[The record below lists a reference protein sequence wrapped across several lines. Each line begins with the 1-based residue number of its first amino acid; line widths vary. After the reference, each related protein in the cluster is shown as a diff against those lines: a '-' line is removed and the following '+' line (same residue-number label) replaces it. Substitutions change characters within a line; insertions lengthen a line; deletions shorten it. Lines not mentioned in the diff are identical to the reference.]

1 VHSQGFGSAGRRL
14 VGPIAATL
22 VVIAAITAT
31 MLAAGPGRA
40 QDAVPPGAVKPDLS
54 TPAPT
59 TPAPTTPDL
68 GMVAACLAAG
78 NEVVM
83 APTPACVPR
92 QAGSA
97 IAEKAGMP
105 LGERD
110 WSKAC
115 GNGADP
121 RKLPRDTV
129 KRLARQT
136 DIAPTGIRIV
146 GALFCDGLD
155 LAGVDLPYSLVLDR
169 SVFDGVVDARNLRV
183 KGDLS
188 LEYAVLFETLRL
200 NRARVEGSVYFGGSF
215 MRKLRVYDTQVNG
228 SWQHK
233 AAVVFLDA
241 HLIRIAVSGDL
252 DMTRSAFSRLWLQSS
267 QIGGTL
273 GLDETEAR
281 CAYHI
286 NASTIG
292 YLTADQAGFGK
303 IVTIGAGATAIRYP
317 WWRHAIEG
325 RPAIYPQNLF
335 RSAAIAAVADA
346 ERRRIT
352 RPEPTPEANGFLRG
366 CREETETLSNGRERT
381 VGIEGVAGSRYL
393 EFYVFDTAVQAA
405 FCLTAFNWAR
415 PHDGELPDTRHPVTI
430 LALNGTRVDGNL
442 IVDLWGDRASPV
454 ADLRA
459 GNRDF
464 RRVSELHKF
473 EAIGLSAGAAI
484 YNFADRQKPYI
495 TYLDGLRFGRVHK
508 ATPACG
514 IDYGAKLASQV
525 ELPGVDEVLLW
536 LDKNKAPSSQPFLT
550 FVDAFEKAGADP
562 NELRIQRKNLD
573 LCARLARWLP
583 FVAAV
588 CPAGTQATVAAGPDP
603 GGPGGTVWGSL
614 GTMVSAVSELIG
626 SGFAVLLWALADH
639 GMRPGKVVWWVAGTL
654 AIFWL
659 LLRFGLRVVAFEP
672 AASEASAQL
681 KLWPVGPLFLF
692 DRLIPLYKICNEHYA
707 IAHYYRLAA
716 AEPAEAPSIVTTN
729 AVDPATPAATPAATM
744 LASTAAAPAPATPG
758 GRASQEATLRG
769 RRILVQPV
777 DPDTQARVDKLLVV
791 LRVIGVVLTI
801 FLLAALNAL
810 TR

>member
-1 VHSQGFGSAGRRL
+1 MHSQGFGSAGRLR

-22 VVIAAITAT
+22 IVIAAITAMT
-31 MLAAGPGRA
+31 IAAGPGRA
-40 QDAVPPGAVKPDLS
+40 QDAVPPGAVKPDL
-54 TPAPT
+54 
-59 TPAPTTPDL
+59 

-83 APTPACVPR
+83 APSPACVPR
-92 QAGSA
+92 QAGSG
-97 IAEKAGMP
+97 IAERAGMP

-115 GNGADP
+115 NNGADP

-129 KRLARQT
+129 KRLARQA
-136 DIAPTGIRIV
+136 DIAPTGIRII

-200 NRARVEGSVYFGGSF
+200 NRARIEGSVYFGGSF
-215 MRKLRVYDTQVNG
+215 MRKLRVYDTQVSG

-241 HLIRIAVSGDL
+241 HLIRITVSGDL

-303 IVTIGAGATAIRYP
+303 VVTIGAGAAAIRYP
-317 WWRHAIEG
+317 WWRHAVAG
-325 RPAIYPQNLF
+325 RPATYTQTLF
-335 RSAAIAAVADA
+335 RSAAISAVADA

-352 RPEPTPEANGFLRG
+352 RPELPPEADGLLRG
-366 CREETETLSNGRERT
+366 CREETETLPDGSERT
-381 VGIEGVAGSRYL
+381 VGIEGVTGSRYL
-393 EFYVFDTAVQAA
+393 EFYLFDTTVHAA

-415 PHDGELPDTRHPVTI
+415 PYDGEIPDAHHPVTI

-442 IVDLWGDRASPV
+442 IVDLWGDRASPI

-459 GNRDF
+459 GHRDF
-464 RRVSELHKF
+464 QRVSELHKL

-484 YNFADRQKPYI
+484 YNFADHQKPYI
-495 TYLDGLRFGRVHK
+495 TYLDGLKFGRVHK

-514 IDYGAKLASQV
+514 VDYGTKLASQV
-525 ELPGVDEVLLW
+525 ELPAVDEVLLW
-536 LDKNKAPSSQPFLT
+536 LGKNKAPSSQPFLT

-573 LCARLARWLP
+573 LCAHTARWLP
-583 FVAAV
+583 FVAAF
-588 CPAGTQATVAAGPDP
+588 CPAGTQATAASGPDP
-603 GGPGGTVWGSL
+603 GGSGRTVRSSL
-614 GTMVSAVSELIG
+614 GAMVAAVSDLIG
-626 SGFAVLLWALADH
+626 SAFAVMLWALADH
-639 GMRPGKVVWWVAGTL
+639 GLRPGKVVWWVAGVL

-659 LLRFGLRVVAFEP
+659 VLRFGLRVVAFQP
-672 AASEASAQL
+672 AGSEASAHL

-707 IAHYYRLAA
+707 ITHYYRLAA
-716 AEPAEAPSIVTTN
+716 AEPTETPSIVTTN
-729 AVDPATPAATPAATM
+729 AVAPATLAATAPA
-744 LASTAAAPAPATPG
+744 AAAPDDPP
-758 GRASQEATLRG
+758 QQATLRG
-769 RRILVQPV
+769 RKILVRAV
-777 DPDTQARVDKLLVV
+777 DEDTQARVDKLLVV

>member
-1 VHSQGFGSAGRRL
+1 MNSQGLGSAGRL
-14 VGPIAATL
+14 FVGPIAAL
-22 VVIAAITAT
+22 SIVIAAITT
-31 MLAAGPGRA
+31 VLVAAPPGRA
-40 QDAVPPGAVKPDLS
+40 QDAVPPAAVKS
-54 TPAPT
+54 
-59 TPAPTTPDL
+59 DL
-68 GMVAACLAAG
+68 GTLATCLATG
-78 NEVVM
+78 NEIVM
-83 APTPACVPR
+83 TPSPVCVPR

-97 IAEKAGMP
+97 MAERAGMP

-110 WSKAC
+110 WSKVC
-115 GNGADP
+115 GNGDDP

-129 KRLARQT
+129 KRLARQA
-136 DIAPTGIRIV
+136 DIAPSGIRII

-200 NRARVEGSVYFGGSF
+200 NRARIEGSVYFGGSF

-303 IVTIGAGATAIRYP
+303 IVTMGAGAAAIRYP
-317 WWRHAIEG
+317 WWRHAIAG
-325 RPAIYPQNLF
+325 RPATYTQTLF

-352 RPEPTPEANGFLRG
+352 RPEPTPETDGLLRG
-366 CREETETLSNGRERT
+366 CREETETLPDGSERT

-393 EFYVFDTAVQAA
+393 EFYVFDTTVQAA

-415 PHDGELPDTRHPVTI
+415 PYDGEIPDANHPVTV

-442 IVDLWGDRASPV
+442 IVDLWGDRSSPV

-459 GNRDF
+459 GSRDF
-464 RRVSELHKF
+464 QRVSELNKF

-495 TYLDGLRFGRVHK
+495 TYLDGLKFGRVHK

-525 ELPGVDEVLLW
+525 ELPSVDEVLLW
-536 LDKNKAPSSQPFLT
+536 LDKNRAPSSQPFLT
-550 FVDAFEKAGADP
+550 FVEAFEKAGADP
-562 NELRIQRKNLD
+562 NELRIQRKTLD
-573 LCARLARWLP
+573 LCARVARWLP
-583 FVAAV
+583 FVERF
-588 CPAGTQATVAAGPDP
+588 CPAGQATSAATGPDP
-603 GGPGGTVWGSL
+603 GGLGGTVRSGP
-614 GTMVSAVSELIG
+614 GAMVAAVSDLIG
-626 SGFAVLLWALADH
+626 TGFAVMLWALADH
-639 GMRPGKVVWWVAGTL
+639 GLRPGKVVWWVAGTL

-659 LLRFGLRVVAFEP
+659 VFRFGLRIVGFAP
-672 AASEASAQL
+672 SAPHGSARGASAPELPARSL
-681 KLWPVGPLFLF
+681 KLWPLGALFLF
-692 DRLIPLYKICNEHYA
+692 DRLIPLYKICDEHYA

-716 AEPAEAPSIVTTN
+716 PEATGTPVVAPKPTVETAAASPAEPTS
-729 AVDPATPAATPAATM
+729 ATPAA
-744 LASTAAAPAPATPG
+744 AAPDGLTPH
-758 GRASQEATLRG
+758 EATLRG
-769 RRILVQPV
+769 RKILVRAV
-777 DPDTQARVDKLLVV
+777 DDETQARVEKLLVV

-810 TR
+810 TH